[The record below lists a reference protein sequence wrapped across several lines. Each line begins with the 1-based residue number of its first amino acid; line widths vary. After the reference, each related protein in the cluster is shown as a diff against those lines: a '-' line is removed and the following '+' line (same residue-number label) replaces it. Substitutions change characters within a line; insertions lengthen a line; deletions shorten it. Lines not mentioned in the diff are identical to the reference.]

1 VGQTNHRPTTFEK
14 CPPALGRR
22 GWTLAEERKV
32 GSVTYREVA
41 EDYFHSRRLRRHAG
55 MWSLWALG
63 VGAVISGEYYGWNFG
78 LGTGGWYGLLIAGVL
93 MAIMYYGLVYSI
105 AEMSPALPHT
115 GGAYSFARS
124 AMGPWGGF
132 LTGLAENM
140 EYVITPAVVVGAMG
154 LLWQQ
159 IIVGL
164 FNAGGHFDA
173 AGNVV
178 GAPWWN
184 SLPFWWAVFYIIF
197 VGINIV
203 GIEATMRFTV
213 FITVSSIAVLL
224 FFFLAAIFSGKLHF
238 ALWNNQAAN
247 TGKLV
252 PGGGGPWLPFGISG
266 IFKSLPFAIWFFL
279 AIEEVPLA
287 AEESMDPRRDVPRG
301 AILAQHTLVAAAIL
315 TLLLNPALPGGSFL
329 FGKSGFPLLDGFK
342 AIFGSTGK
350 TAYVLGILFMIG
362 LIASFFTIIF
372 AYGRNTYSLSRAGY
386 FPPWLSKTHG
396 TRRTPHVALIAGAVV
411 GYAVA
416 LVVYILQQKALGAGI
431 VAALLNMA
439 VFAAVIS
446 YMLQMLS
453 FVMLRRKL
461 PDIDRP
467 YRSRWGVPGAV
478 IAGGLAAIAFIA
490 CFLNSGYRKGV
501 YGVAIYYILGVL
513 YFAIAGRKRL
523 VLSPEEEFALTQGTR
538 GVPGKEGYETSKEE
552 QESILGGQSSATA
565 PPSVP
570 SGPVSD

>member
-1 VGQTNHRPTTFEK
+1 
-14 CPPALGRR
+14 
-22 GWTLAEERKV
+22 
-32 GSVTYREVA
+32 
-41 EDYFHSRRLRRHAG
+41 

-78 LGTGGWYGLLIAGVL
+78 LGTGGFGGLLIAGVL
-93 MAIMYYGLVYSI
+93 MAVMYYGLVYSI

-154 LLWQQ
+154 LLIQQ
-159 IIVGL
+159 IVVGL
-164 FNAGGHFDA
+164 FNTGGHFNA
-173 AGNVV
+173 LGLVV

-184 SLPFWWAVFYIIF
+184 SLPFWWALFYIIF

-224 FFFLAAIFSGKLHF
+224 FFFLAAIFSGKLDF
-238 ALWNNQAAN
+238 SLWTNLSSS
-247 TGKLV
+247 GKPI
-252 PGGGGPWLPFGISG
+252 PGGGGSWLPFGIG
-266 IFKSLPFAIWFFL
+266 GVFKSLPFAIWFFL

-287 AEESMDPRRDVPRG
+287 AEESMDPKRDVPKG
-301 AILAQHTLVAAAIL
+301 AVLAQHTLVTAAIL
-315 TLLLNPALPGGSFL
+315 TLIFNTALPGGAFL
-329 FGKSGFPLLDGFK
+329 FSSSGFPLLDGFK
-342 AIFGSTGK
+342 AIFGATGK

-362 LIASFFTIIF
+362 LVASFFTIIF

-386 FPPWLSKTHG
+386 FPSWLSKTHG
-396 TRRTPHVALIAGAVV
+396 ARKTPHVALIAGAVV

-416 LVVYILQQKALGAGI
+416 ILVYILQQKALGAQV

-446 YMLQMLS
+446 YVLQMTS
-453 FVMLRRKL
+453 FIMLRVKL
-461 PDIDRP
+461 PNIARP
-467 YRSRWGVPGAV
+467 YRSKWGVPGAA
-478 IAGGLAAIAFIA
+478 IAGILAATSLVAI
-490 CFLNSGYRKGV
+490 FLNSAYRPGV

-513 YFAIAGRKRL
+513 YFAIAGRNRL
-523 VLSPEEEFALTQGTR
+523 VLSPEEEFALTQGEA
-538 GVPGKEGYETSKEE
+538 GLPGREGYVTSKEE
-552 QESILGGQSSATA
+552 QESILAGGTGATPTAVQSAPSQPPAQP
-565 PPSVP
+565 PPSEPPP
-570 SGPVSD
+570 SG